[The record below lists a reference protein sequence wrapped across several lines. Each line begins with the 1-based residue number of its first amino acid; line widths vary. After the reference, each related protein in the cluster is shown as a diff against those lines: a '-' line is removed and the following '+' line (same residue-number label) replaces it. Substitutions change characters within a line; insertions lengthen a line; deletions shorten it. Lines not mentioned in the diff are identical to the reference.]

1 MNKKTEENSVVQFL
15 TNEGVEIKMVK
26 KNRKYH
32 ILVLDSVKKN
42 AKSKKVFESLSTDK
56 SMQEFF
62 KYCNHFTKKI
72 K

>member
-1 MNKKTEENSVVQFL
+1 M
-15 TNEGVEIKMVK
+15 IK

>member
-1 MNKKTEENSVVQFL
+1 MKNKTKEKSIIEFV
-15 TNEGVEIKMVK
+15 TNEGVEIKMIK
-26 KNRKYH
+26 KNRKYN
-32 ILVLDSVKKN
+32 IFVTESKKSDKN
-42 AKSKKVFESLSTDK
+42 KKVFASLHTDK